1 MLTEEDFAKFKE
13 FRVTAMGNKLREIID
28 DPAYDL
34 KTFEEKVKEM
44 IDAQV
49 MAKTTNKIQ
58 KLNKS
63 AGFKLPNACVE
74 EIVYLPERT
83 LSKDRITR
91 LATCKW
97 VEDNEVVAII
107 SKTGC
112 GKSYIAQALGNAACR
127 NLYSVR
133 YRRLADIFADLNQA
147 RIACDGSYYEKI
159 DEYKRVKVLIM
170 DDFLTTPI
178 TTENA
183 IDLFE
188 ILEAR
193 EQTGATL
200 IASQLEPNE
209 WYLRIEG
216 ELMADS
222 ILGRTGST
230 ARYLDIDGPNMREY
244 FAKKRLREEE
254 FGTK

>member
-1 MLTEEDFAKFKE
+1 MLTEEDFARFKE
-13 FRVTAMGNKLREIID
+13 FRCTAMGNKLREIID
-28 DPAYDL
+28 DPAYDSM
-34 KTFEEKVKEM
+34 TFEEKVKEM

-49 MAKTTNKIQ
+49 NAKVTNKIQ
-58 KLNKS
+58 KLNKA
-63 AGFKLPNACVE
+63 AGFKLADACVE

-91 LATCKW
+91 LASCKW

-127 NLYSVR
+127 NLHSVR

-147 RIACDGSYYEKI
+147 RAACDGSYYERM
-159 DEYKRVKVLIM
+159 DEFKTVRVLIM
-170 DDFLTTPI
+170 DDFMTTPI

-193 EQTGATL
+193 EGTGATL
-200 IASQLEPNE
+200 IASQLEPHE

-230 ARYLDIDGPNMREY
+230 ARYLDLDGPNMREC
-244 FAKKRLREEE
+244 FAKKKQEEE
-254 FGTK
+254 ASTN

>member
-170 DDFLTTPI
+170 DDFLTTLI

-254 FGTK
+254 FGTR

>member
-1 MLTEEDFAKFKE
+1 MLTEEDFLRFKE
-13 FRVTAMGNKLREIID
+13 FRVAAMGEKLREIVD
-28 DPAYDL
+28 DPAYDAL
-34 KTFEEKVKEM
+34 TFEEKVKEM

-49 MAKTTNKIQ
+49 NAKLTNKIAR
-58 KLNKS
+58 LNKN
-63 AGFKLPNACVE
+63 AGFKLPDACVE
-74 EIVYLPERT
+74 DIVYLPERK
-83 LSKDRITR
+83 LSKDRIMR
-91 LATCKW
+91 LASCKW

-112 GKSYIAQALGNAACR
+112 GKSYISQALGNAACR
-127 NLYSVR
+127 KLHAVR
-133 YRRLADIFADLNQA
+133 YRRLADICADLNRA
-147 RIACDGSYYEKI
+147 KAACDGSYYEVLEDFKT
-159 DEYKRVKVLIM
+159 VKVLII
-170 DDFLTTPI
+170 DDFMTTPI

-188 ILEAR
+188 ILEGR
-193 EQTGATL
+193 EGLGATL

-230 ARYLDIDGPNMREY
+230 ARYLDLDGPNMREY
-244 FAKKRLREEE
+244 FSKRKEDKEG
-254 FGTK
+254 GTI

>member
-1 MLTEEDFAKFKE
+1 MLTEEDFARFKE
-13 FRVTAMGNKLREIID
+13 FRCTAMGNKLREIID
-28 DPAYDL
+28 DPAYDSM
-34 KTFEEKVKEM
+34 TFEEKVKEM

-49 MAKTTNKIQ
+49 NAKVTNKIQ
-58 KLNKS
+58 KLNKA
-63 AGFKLPNACVE
+63 AGFKLADACVE

-83 LSKDRITR
+83 LSKDRIMR
-91 LATCKW
+91 LASCKW

-127 NLYSVR
+127 NLHSVR

-147 RIACDGSYYEKI
+147 RAACDGSYYERI
-159 DEYKRVKVLIM
+159 DEFKTVKVLIM
-170 DDFLTTPI
+170 DDFMTTPI

-193 EQTGATL
+193 EGTGATL
-200 IASQLEPNE
+200 IASQ
-209 WYLRIEG
+209 
-216 ELMADS
+216 
-222 ILGRTGST
+222 
-230 ARYLDIDGPNMREY
+230 RYRQES
-244 FAKKRLREEE
+244 FANLS
-254 FGTK
+254 